1 MYVSSLN
8 VSELSCE
15 GAGILYD
22 EEILEIFFS
31 CYIISIFEQF
41 RKLIQCQARKETLKI
56 LMI

>member
-1 MYVSSLN
+1 MCISSLN

-31 CYIISIFEQF
+31 CYIISIF
-41 RKLIQCQARKETLKI
+41 KI
-56 LMI
+56 SFLA